1 MLDRG
6 IPFAILTIRTP
17 GASWREVAMINTL
30 AFGVVAL
37 AVSVNVAAA
46 ASVATSDRK
55 DFQLLKDIA
64 TSVDRYTQFTIF
76 DDVSARVKDGHVT
89 LSGKVT
95 MPYKRDDIE
104 RRVSKVNGV
113 VGVRDEIAVLPV
125 STFDDE
131 LRFKIARSIYG
142 HSNFW
147 NYAIMPNP
155 PIHIVVEHGR
165 VTLTG
170 VVNSE
175 VDRMLA
181 RSLASQFN
189 AFSVTSDLKTDA
201 EVRAA
206 LEKDAVEKSDKS
218 Q

>member
-1 MLDRG
+1 MLN
-6 IPFAILTIRTP
+6 T
-17 GASWREVAMINTL
+17 VAM
-30 AFGVVAL
+30 GVIVL
-37 AVSVNVAAA
+37 AVTTNLAAA
-46 ASVATSDRK
+46 ADLDTGDKK

-76 DDVSARVKDGHVT
+76 DDVSARVKDGYVT

-95 MPYKRDDIE
+95 MPFKRDDLE
-104 RRVSKVNGV
+104 RRITKIDGV
-113 VGVRDEIAVLPV
+113 VGLRDEITVLPV
-125 STFDDE
+125 STFDDQ

-181 RSLASQFN
+181 RSLASQFG
-189 AFSVTSDLKTDA
+189 AFSITNDLKTDA
-201 EVRAA
+201 EVRDA
-206 LEKDAVEKSDKS
+206 LEKEGIEKRDHTR
-218 Q
+218 